1 MNLLLAYIPPRR
13 RQLLPSLDISYERS
27 WGARDDT
34 GGVDSDIVIH
44 WLLLDDQLEVVSM
57 NDIVDWETTVFVW
70 VFRNNRYES

>member
-1 MNLLLAYIPPRR
+1 MG
-13 RQLLPSLDISYERS
+13 D
-27 WGARDDT
+27 
-34 GGVDSDIVIH
+34 VDSVVTLRENIVIH